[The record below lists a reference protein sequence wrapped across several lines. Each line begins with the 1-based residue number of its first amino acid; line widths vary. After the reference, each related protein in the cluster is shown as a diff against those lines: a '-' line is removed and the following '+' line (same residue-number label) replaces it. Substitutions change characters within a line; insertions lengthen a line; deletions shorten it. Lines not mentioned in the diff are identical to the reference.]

1 MCVKNEVYKLL
12 TKFFFFYMGSYT
24 IIDQLKMYYDS
35 SHDPNCKAAAS
46 TPFLCSLL
54 YFTSIGTNVI
64 SFSYGTPAE

>member
-12 TKFFFFYMGSYT
+12 TKVFFT
-24 IIDQLKMYYDS
+24 WALIRLIDQLKMYHDS
-35 SHDPNCKAAAS
+35 SHDPNYKAAAS